1 MWSSSVDQ
9 PPLHDSWDNATIWY
23 LAPGGMCQQWHTR
36 VSHALQ
42 LALWR
47 SSCPFGLGVGPASCG
62 WGHSAASFPFFQLLL
77 EIWRLK
83 QQETYPWQKPHE
95 SLQWQAPLSEPIT
108 KAGVWLWGT
117 DVSFSDVTDSKCCKW
132 LFAEAELK
140 NNNHFQV
147 FLPPLPFPLVL
158 RCYFASIW
166 ERHKAFRLDDFG
178 TTLSLGLPPDLNN
191 AESCEILD
199 IKGDNSK
206 AERGKKPSLKR
217 PVRDLVLWKS
227 SAGREL

>member
-1 MWSSSVDQ
+1 MPAVTHQGVPCSAVGSVKEQ
-9 PPLHDSWDNATIWY
+9 LPLW
-23 LAPGGMCQQWHTR
+23 PGCGTCQ
-36 VSHALQ
+36 
-42 LALWR
+42 LWLR
-47 SSCPFGLGVGPASCG
+47 TFYSKLS
-62 WGHSAASFPFFQLLL
+62 FQLLL

-95 SLQWQAPLSEPIT
+95 SLQWQAQLCEPIS

-117 DVSFSDVTDSKCCKW
+117 DVSFSDVTDSKCSKW

-147 FLPPLPFPLVL
+147 FLLPLPFPLVL

-166 ERHKAFRLDDFG
+166 ERHKAFRLDDFR